1 MSFEENIQQL
11 EEIATN
17 LEKGD
22 LPLDKMLEM
31 FEKGVSLSRKC
42 TAELENA
49 EKKVR
54 IILQQG
60 SDENGEQDVISDF
73 SNSSGDISGQEV
85 RTKES
90 E

>member
-11 EEIATN
+11 EKIAAN

-31 FEKGVSLSRKC
+31 FENGVNLSRRC
-42 TAELENA
+42 AAELENA

-54 IILQQG
+54 IILRQG
-60 SDENGEQDVISDF
+60 NDENGGGDIISDF
-73 SNSSGDISGQEV
+73 SQPDGNGCAPEAAEQE
-85 RTKES
+85 TK
-90 E
+90 